1 MIEPGWRVLGSDGA
15 ELGAVDQVVGDSV
28 AGIFNGL
35 SIVAGVFG
43 GPRYLEAER
52 VAGIYQGCVEADIDA
67 AAAEQLPPHEA
78 AASVEIRP
86 D

>member
-1 MIEPGWRVLGSDGA
+1 MIEPGWRVLGSDGV

-35 SIVAGVFG
+35 AIVSGVFG
-43 GPRYLEAER
+43 GPRYVEAER
-52 VAGIYQGCVEADIDA
+52 VAGIYQGCIQVDIDS

-78 AASVEIRP
+78 APSVEIRP

>member
-1 MIEPGWRVLGSDGA
+1 MIEPGWRVIGSDGA

-35 SIVAGVFG
+35 AIVSGVFG
-43 GPRYLEAER
+43 APRYLAAER
-52 VAGIYQGCVEADIDA
+52 VAGIYQGCVQADIDSA
-67 AAAEQLPPHEA
+67 AADELPPHEA
-78 AASVEIRP
+78 APSVEIRP